1 MRLIKVKPLN
11 QSYTV
16 SLSVLNLVSSPSCL
30 FQSLILPTI
39 LEGQMGV
46 GHGGWGREHSRERES
61 WAQGLDMTEN
71 LRQLRTQ
78 RYSVW
83 LECSV

>member
-1 MRLIKVKPLN
+1 MRLIKVKQLN

-16 SLSVLNLVSSPSCL
+16 SLSVLDSDSSPRYL

-46 GHGGWGREHSRERES
+46 GQGGWGREHFRERES
-61 WAQGLDMTEN
+61 WAQGLEMTEN
-71 LRQLRTQ
+71 LEQLRTQ
-78 RYSVW
+78 RDSVW